1 MGTTTLQISFGA
13 NQYERIQ
20 KWRSKVGY
28 PRERSNDSFIKEKI
42 TELLNKEV
50 PEVANEKV

>member
-28 PRERSNDSFIKEKI
+28 PPERSNDSFIKEQI

-50 PEVANEKV
+50 PDVPK